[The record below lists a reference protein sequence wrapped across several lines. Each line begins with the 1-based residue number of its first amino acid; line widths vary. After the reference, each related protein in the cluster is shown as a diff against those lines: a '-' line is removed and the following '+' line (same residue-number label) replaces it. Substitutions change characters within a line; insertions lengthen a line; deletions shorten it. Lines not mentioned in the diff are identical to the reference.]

1 LELAHSKEIIEQ
13 KHEEVVHQ
21 KQEITDSINYAKS
34 IQRAL
39 IPLEEQFD
47 KHFKDSFVLFKPKDI
62 VSGDFYW
69 VYEKN
74 NLIFYATG
82 DCTGHGVPGGFM
94 TMLGL
99 SFLDEIVEIKGISD
113 PGKILDSLRDKIVST
128 LKQNGNYG
136 ESKDGMDITVCCI
149 DKNKNELIYA
159 SANNPLYLIK
169 TVSEGK
175 KLTIYRADK
184 QPCGFYHD
192 SKPFTSH
199 IIPLNS
205 GDCIYTFSDGFPDQ
219 FGEPNG
225 KKYMH
230 KQFKEF
236 LLQNSLLNFGDQ
248 KKLLNKSLENWQGS
262 LDQVDDVLV
271 IGVKY

>member
-1 LELAHSKEIIEQ
+1 MELAHSKEIIEQ

-136 ESKDGMDITVCCI
+136 
-149 DKNKNELIYA
+149 
-159 SANNPLYLIK
+159 
-169 TVSEGK
+169 
-175 KLTIYRADK
+175 
-184 QPCGFYHD
+184 
-192 SKPFTSH
+192 
-199 IIPLNS
+199 
-205 GDCIYTFSDGFPDQ
+205 
-219 FGEPNG
+219 
-225 KKYMH
+225 
-230 KQFKEF
+230 
-236 LLQNSLLNFGDQ
+236 
-248 KKLLNKSLENWQGS
+248 
-262 LDQVDDVLV
+262 
-271 IGVKY
+271 